1 MVNTLESKVQEL
13 GQTSLREAPVPV
25 LIQALGECNVNSM
38 FLQEDSELQ
47 DWESRPEHVEELMI
61 GDTEYEVRIFFRS
74 PRSASSNDA
83 PT

>member
-1 MVNTLESKVQEL
+1 MVNTLEAKVKEL
-13 GQTSLREAPVPV
+13 GQSSLREATVPI

-47 DWESRPEHVEELMI
+47 DWESRPEHVEEIMI
-61 GDTEYEVRIFFRS
+61 GDTEYEVCTFS
-74 PRSASSNDA
+74 HHPTSSLSHNL

>member
-74 PRSASSNDA
+74 PRSASFNDA